1 MTRVVFGC
9 VPDTDD
15 DVTRGLLQKL
25 CSILGAAVGLSV
37 EPRVAAS
44 PQALAE
50 ELAAGQVDVAWTSP
64 TLLTS
69 NELRAATPLVCSVRG
84 GMTLYHGVVFVR
96 ESSPYKSTVDLK
108 GAHAAWVSET
118 SASGYIFARLALA
131 SYGLDPRSLFGSET
145 FHGSHGNVARAVL
158 TGQADAGGVY
168 AMFQDGNPM
177 RPLVRA
183 PFMDAVKGER
193 GRILFATPAIPADL
207 IVARAGLDPKTKT
220 DLADILGQLHH
231 NRDAVEPLQRVLGA
245 DGFAPFDPRSLEPL
259 REQVQ
264 SGRELG
270 LI

>member
-64 TLLTS
+64 TLLLTS

-131 SYGLDPRSLFGSET
+131 SYGLDPRSLFDPKRFT
-145 FHGSHGNVARAVL
+145 
-158 TGQADAGGVY
+158 
-168 AMFQDGNPM
+168 
-177 RPLVRA
+177 A
-183 PFMDAVKGER
+183 PTATWR
-193 GRILFATPAIPADL
+193 GRCSRGRPTRAACTRCFRTATRCDRWCEL
-207 IVARAGLDPKTKT
+207 
-220 DLADILGQLHH
+220 
-231 NRDAVEPLQRVLGA
+231 
-245 DGFAPFDPRSLEPL
+245 RSWMP
-259 REQVQ
+259 
-264 SGRELG
+264 
-270 LI
+270 